1 MAKPRSGPIRFLT
14 VINLFL
20 SIFWAFYSL
29 WLRRLWHSRDWY
41 EERRRGLFTSQA
53 RRFRNTAVNLGG
65 LMIKLGQ
72 FFSARVDV
80 LPQAVT
86 RELAGLQDEVQPVDF
101 AELRLEAEAEFGRP
115 LEEIYEY
122 LDETPLAAASL
133 GQVHCGRLAAP
144 RPAPSPDGQTAAPGE
159 RPAACGRP
167 QAVAVKIQRPGIEDL
182 VNTDLQAIRRVI
194 GLIRLLT
201 DWEKFVDFDAIFR
214 EFSEIVHEEL
224 DYIHEGHNAETI
236 TANLAGDRE
245 VIIPR
250 IYWEHTTR
258 KVLTMEFEEGMK
270 VTDYEALAA
279 AGVSRSRMARKLLEI
294 YIRQILVD
302 GFFHADPHPGN
313 IFVTPAGRIVL
324 IDFGMVGTISR
335 SLREALVQLAQAV
348 VRRDYE
354 QVVALLEKVGFL
366 RHGVDTGV
374 LIRAMEPFM
383 EQILGQGGDLFGG
396 DLGDILVDMETLL
409 YEQPFQIP
417 ANFAFLGKALG
428 MLYGLCVGLD
438 PEISFLDEARPYVTE
453 FTRANVKLWDI
464 VRERAVAIGSSLL
477 ELPPLAERVLHKA
490 ERGDLHF
497 KVTIQGLDEK
507 LAANTRA
514 LNRLVWV
521 LAFGLTLGA
530 SAYLLVNHH
539 PLEARYGFAASGLL
553 LLFMLFS
560 GGGGPRR
567 RRIHHPP
574 PIPRRG
580 KP

>member
-1 MAKPRSGPIRFLT
+1 MAKPRSGTIRFLT

-29 WLRRLWHSRDWY
+29 WIQRLWHSRDWY
-41 EERRRGLFTSQA
+41 EERRRRLFTSQA
-53 RRFRNTAVNLGG
+53 RRFRNTAVDLGG

-72 FFSARVDV
+72 FFSTRVDV

-101 AELRLEAEAEFGRP
+101 AELRPVVEAEFGRP

-144 RPAPSPDGQTAAPGE
+144 LSAEAGENQASCGGPGT
-159 RPAACGRP
+159 
-167 QAVAVKIQRPGIEDL
+167 VAVKIQRPGIEDL
-182 VNTDLQAIRRVI
+182 VDTDLKAIRRVI
-194 GLIRLLT
+194 DLIRLLT
-201 DWEKFVDFDAIFR
+201 DWEKYADFDAIFR
-214 EFSEIVHEEL
+214 EFSTIVHEEL

-236 TANLAGDRE
+236 AANLAGDRE
-245 VIIPR
+245 TIIPR

-258 KVLTMEFEEGMK
+258 RVLTMEFEEGMK
-270 VTDYEALAA
+270 VTDYGALAA
-279 AGVSRSRMARKLLEI
+279 AGVSRPRLARKLLEI

-313 IFVTPAGRIVL
+313 IFVTPAGKVIL

-335 SLREALVQLAQAV
+335 PLREALVQLAHAA

-354 QVVALLEKVGFL
+354 QVVTLVEKVGFL
-366 RHGVDTGV
+366 RRGVDTTV

-383 EQILGQGGDLFGG
+383 EQILGQGGDLFSS
-396 DLGDILVDMETLL
+396 DLGEILEDMETLL

-417 ANFAFLGKALG
+417 ANFTFLGKALG
-428 MLYGLCVGLD
+428 TLYGLCVGLD
-438 PEISFLDEARPYVTE
+438 PEINFLDEARPYVTE
-453 FTRANVKLWDI
+453 FARANVRVWDI
-464 VRERAVAIGSSLL
+464 VKERAVAIGSSLV
-477 ELPPLAERVLHKA
+477 ELPPLTERVLHRA

-497 KVTIQGLDEK
+497 KVTLQGLDEK

-514 LNRLVWV
+514 INRLVWV
-521 LAFGLTLGA
+521 LAFGFTLGA
-530 SAYLLVNHH
+530 SAYLLVNNH
-539 PLEARYGFAASGLL
+539 PAEARYGLAAGGLL
-553 LLFMLFS
+553 LLVMLFGS
-560 GGGGPRR
+560 GGGPRR